1 MKRPFM
7 YIVLALILGIVSYYF
22 IEIHIYL
29 TLILLALSII
39 INILF
44 IKWNKFMKISLLILF
59 YFLGVLL
66 IYFKFNSSQLIE
78 FVDMPVELQA
88 SIKEV
93 KSSSEEEGRYIAQV
107 HSVNYNEIE
116 RKTSEKIVLKVIGR
130 KELDL
135 GDKVSFNAILK
146 EPLANTNPKLFNYKM
161 SLLTQNIYTN
171 ATIKDYSIGDIYIED
186 LGPMVKFK
194 KKFVN
199 RVENALDTYLTEDSS
214 SLMKAV
220 ILGKNSYLDEAS
232 IDQFRDL
239 GLSHILAVSGLHIGI
254 LTGILVGIM
263 AYLGINRK
271 INIALTIMIIWFYA
285 YLIGNPPSVIR
296 ANIMFSILLF
306 AETFGQSYD
315 SINTLFFALFIML
328 IINPFWIFNI
338 GFQLSFIASFSI
350 IYLTPKINGWLYS
363 YKGNLTRTLS
373 SLLAIQIGL
382 FPIQAYYF
390 NQIPLITIFA
400 NFILVPLFTIALVLS
415 MVLILFS
422 SISFYIS
429 SSIGIII
436 NFLLKIQF
444 CGVDL
449 FHSFPYLNLK
459 MASPSIIG
467 IIAYFLFVF
476 LLFNPILIKRLDK
489 RLTKTLVVYLLFL
502 IIINFT
508 AFNLDKSLK
517 IEFIDVGQGDCA
529 LLKTKSGNYLIDT
542 GGNLFGNF
550 DVGKNIL
557 LPYLEKSGIFKLEG
571 VFISHYH
578 ADHCKALPYLMDE
591 MKVENIY
598 LGYKKEDND
607 LYRDII
613 DKAQE
618 RDVAVFI
625 VNKGDRVRLDD
636 NTEILAIGPDK
647 TILEGPGDDENDLSL
662 VLLMSYYNR
671 RVLFTG
677 DIEKDG
683 EKSLVGDL
691 DFPIDFLKVAHHGS
705 RTSSTEEFLDKAN
718 PSIGFISV
726 GRKNSFGHPNDD
738 VIERY
743 EDRGVELYRTDQ
755 DGLIELILNG
765 NEYEVFPFIKE
776 KTSLLYIIENY
787 SLEICCF
794 IIYLIISYI
803 MIRCFVILEKELEEI
818 EL

>member
-7 YIVLALILGIVSYYF
+7 YIVSALILGIISYYF
-22 IEIHIYL
+22 IEINIYL
-29 TLILLALSII
+29 TLILLALSTI

-44 IKWNKFMKISLLILF
+44 IKWNKSMKISLLILF
-59 YFLGVLL
+59 YFLGILL

-93 KSSSEEEGRYIAQV
+93 KSSSEEEGRYIARV
-107 HSVNYNEIE
+107 DNVKSNEVYK
-116 RKTSEKIVLKVIGR
+116 KTSEKIVLKIIGSQQVG
-130 KELDL
+130 L
-135 GDKVSFNAILK
+135 GDKISFNAILRQ
-146 EPLANTNPKLFNYKM
+146 PLTNTNPKLFNYKLG
-161 SLLTQNIYTN
+161 LLSENIYTN
-171 ATIKDYSIGDIYIED
+171 TTIKDYDIVDIDREN
-186 LGPMVKFK
+186 LGPMARFK
-194 KKFVN
+194 KSFVN
-199 RVENALDTYLTEDSS
+199 RVENALDTYLTGDSS

-220 ILGKNSYLDEAS
+220 ILGKSSYLDEGS
-232 IDQFRDL
+232 IEQFRDL

-254 LTGILVGIM
+254 LTGVLVGVM

-271 INIALTIMIIWFYA
+271 INISLTIMIIWFYA

-390 NQIPLITIFA
+390 NRIPLISIFA
-400 NFILVPLFTIALVLS
+400 NLILVPLFTIALVLS
-415 MVLILFS
+415 MILILVSPLTFH
-422 SISFYIS
+422 ISN
-429 SSIGIII
+429 SIGIIAS
-436 NFLLKIQF
+436 FLLRIQF
-444 CGVDL
+444 YGVDL
-449 FHSFPYLNLK
+449 FDNFPYLNLK
-459 MASPSIIG
+459 LASPPIFAIIL
-467 IIAYFLFVF
+467 YFIFVF
-476 LLFNPILIKRLDK
+476 FLFNPILIKKLDK
-489 RLTKTLVVYLLFL
+489 KLIKTMVVYLLL
-502 IIINFT
+502 LLIINFT
-508 AFNLDKSLK
+508 IFNLDRSLK

-529 LLKTKSGNYLIDT
+529 LLKTKDGNYLIDT
-542 GGNLFGNF
+542 GGSLFGDF
-550 DVGKNIL
+550 DVGKSIL
-557 LPYLEKSGIFKLEG
+557 IPYLEKSGIFKLEG

-625 VNKGDRVRLDD
+625 VNKGDRVRLDN

-662 VLLMSYYNR
+662 VLLMNYYNR

-765 NEYEVFPFIKE
+765 NDYEIFPFIKE

-787 SLEICCF
+787 SLKICYF

-803 MIRCFVILEKELEEI
+803 MVRDFAILEKEMEEI